1 MLTRLQELLR
11 AQVQTDR
18 RGGTR
23 AAGFGEG
30 SGFNRRED
38 RTSVEEDVEVAACL
52 VEVPPAVLC

>member
-38 RTSVEEDVEVAACL
+38 RTSVEEDVEVAA
-52 VEVPPAVLC
+52 